1 MNPLRRLGTPEGAA
15 QAVLFLCSPLSDYVT
30 GEVLVCSGAMHF
42 YKGSDRLL
50 HGVRR
55 NGLSFFVDVDRRPVE
70 TDGREPV

>member
-42 YKGSDRLL
+42 
-50 HGVRR
+50 
-55 NGLSFFVDVDRRPVE
+55 
-70 TDGREPV
+70 